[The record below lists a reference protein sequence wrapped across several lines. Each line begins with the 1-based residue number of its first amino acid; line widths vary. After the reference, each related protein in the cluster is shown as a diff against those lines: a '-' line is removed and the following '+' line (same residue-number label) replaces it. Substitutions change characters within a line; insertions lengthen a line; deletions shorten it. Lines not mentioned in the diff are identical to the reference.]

1 MYDGCAASS
10 TDWRQRFDTIWH
22 ADFEYREDANHL
34 PVPVS
39 LFAYEQ
45 HTGTEIFLRRE
56 QLPTLRRAPFRV
68 GPRDLLVTFAANAEM
83 SCFLALGWPFPINV
97 LDLYVET
104 IAAINGRTDI
114 WPQKGRP
121 GLLAALELHGL
132 PAPSA
137 DTKTDMRRL
146 ILDHTDYTPE
156 QWREI
161 EAYNRSDIIAGT
173 VPLLDAMAGSVD
185 LPRALHRGRYMMAV
199 ARRSVLGCRL
209 TRPTSPGCR
218 RIGTRCC
225 GSTSPAMTSSVCMTV
240 CRSASSVCGT

>member
-1 MYDGCAASS
+1 M
-10 TDWRQRFDTIWH
+10 
-22 ADFEYREDANHL
+22 
-34 PVPVS
+34 S

-56 QLPTLRRAPFRV
+56 QLLTLKRAPFGV
-68 GPRDLLVTFAANAEM
+68 GPRDLLVAFAANAEM

-146 ILDHTDYTPE
+146 ILDHTDYTAE
-156 QWREI
+156 QWRDD
-161 EAYNRSDIIAGT
+161 RRLQPQPT
-173 VPLLDAMAGSVD
+173 VWTGPFRCSTLW
-185 LPRALHRGRYMMAV
+185 RAALICRAHCIAV
-199 ARRSVLGCRL
+199 A
-209 TRPTSPGCR
+209 T
-218 RIGTRCC
+218 
-225 GSTSPAMTSSVCMTV
+225 
-240 CRSASSVCGT
+240 